1 MNIASSLLCSYV
13 PLTFIS
19 FIMASISIFNFI
31 TKLNDMM
38 KNNEFLMI
46 LLGWTMAMLGGTNR
60 VYHDEVYVQDIL
72 MIA

>member
-1 MNIASSLLCSYV
+1 
-13 PLTFIS
+13 
-19 FIMASISIFNFI
+19 MASISIFNFI

-46 LLGWTMAMLGGTNR
+46 LLAWTMAMLGGTNR

>member
-13 PLTFIS
+13 PLTFFS
-19 FIMASISIFNFI
+19 FIMASISIFNFM
-31 TKLNDMM
+31 TKLNDMK
-38 KNNEFLMI
+38 KNKDFLMI

-60 VYHDEVYVQDIL
+60 ENRDEVYVLDFL